1 MARAHVS
8 TKSAYFGVRMRNSI
22 LNARAASVAILLIS
36 FCSASVFA
44 QSSTNT
50 PSQAH
55 RYLFIVETSRGMR
68 DRARGVFN
76 ELKQALDT
84 GLNGQIQQGD
94 TVGIWTFNEN
104 VYQGLFPSQK
114 WSQPTQL
121 AFAVRLPAL
130 LEPETY
136 QKRARLERLLP
147 DMLQTISGSEAITI
161 VLIASGEGTM
171 KGTPFDDQINAAW
184 KEWHDEQEGVKMPI
198 ITVLRA
204 RMDEITEWSLTPAPR
219 PIEMPTVVKGLK
231 AGGEKTNELAKGTST
246 PQATEKRSEPPKWGP
261 EQQVAFSVWALGR
274 TGLISTLPATSNGV
288 QTASQTVTQL
298 SAAIPKEVTTTPA
311 TGNSAQPLA
320 VGTTENQT
328 ATNLTITFA
337 PSQEEAAKPVAKAA
351 IPPEEQKVENPIQS
365 QTPAIQPP
373 TRTPPP
379 SVRAQPAAASD
390 GSLGE
395 MVAHARPADPADEN
409 RVAQS
414 VALAAPRPSFLRENI
429 NPLVLMIIAA
439 FGAGYCFRNWL
450 LTNSRPMG
458 RTMSLTRVSK
468 EE

>member
-1 MARAHVS
+1 
-8 TKSAYFGVRMRNSI
+8 MRNPI
-22 LNARAASVAILLIS
+22 LRAAKVGGVAILLVS
-36 FCSASVFA
+36 LCSASVVA
-44 QSSTNT
+44 QSGTNP

-136 QKRARLERLLP
+136 QKRARLEKLLP
-147 DMLQTISGSEAITI
+147 EMLQTISGNEAITV
-161 VLIASGEGTM
+161 VLVASGEGTM

-184 KEWHDEQEGVKMPI
+184 KEWHDEQEGAKMPI
-198 ITVLRA
+198 VTVLRA

-219 PIEMPTVVKGLK
+219 PIEMPTVAKGLK
-231 AGGEKTNELAKGTST
+231 TAGEKTNEVAKGTSI
-246 PQATEKRSEPPKWGP
+246 PHATEKRPEPPRWGP

-274 TGLISTLPATSNGV
+274 TGLVSTLPATSNIA
-288 QTASQTVTQL
+288 QPASQAVTQ
-298 SAAIPKEVTTTPA
+298 SAAIPKEVTTPST
-311 TGNSAQPLA
+311 TNNSAEPLV
-320 VGTTENQT
+320 VGTTESHT

-337 PSQEEAAKPVAKAA
+337 PPQEEPTRPVATAA
-351 IPPEEQKVENPIQS
+351 IPPEEQKVENTIQS
-365 QTPAIQPP
+365 QTPASQSP
-373 TRTPPP
+373 TRSSPP
-379 SVRAQPAAASD
+379 SVAAQPAAASD

-395 MVAHARPADPADEN
+395 MVAHARPADSADEN
-409 RVAQS
+409 RVAQG
-414 VALAAPRPSFLRENI
+414 VALVAPRPSFLHENI
-429 NPLVLMIIAA
+429 NPLVLMILAA
-439 FGAGYCFRNWL
+439 FGAGYCFRNWF
-450 LTNSRPMG
+450 LTNSRPLG
-458 RTMSLTRVSK
+458 RTMSLTRVTK